1 MNKFSFYA
9 LVLFIF
15 SLPWQDIV
23 ALPGGSALSV
33 SRLVGLVLIAAAVVA
48 TLSRGLVRLRV
59 PALTLI
65 VTGLFCTWA
74 TLGSI
79 GNLWSPTGALVKAA
93 TFVQLAVMSVVI
105 WQLCRTEREH
115 RALLQAFVL
124 GAYVVAGRLVYDFA
138 TNPFVPNATQ
148 SFERYVGLGGNPNG
162 VAAVMALALPMA
174 YFLGAFASRGGWRWL
189 NFLYLPLAV
198 FAIIL
203 TASRGGFVIA
213 LTGLLVIPLTAR
225 FLRRSGRVA
234 VVVGAVAVVFG
245 LAPFVPVANF
255 TRLAET
261 TSEVSEGNV
270 SNRSQIWAGGLELYQ
285 ESPLIG
291 IGTGSFN
298 RAIEP
303 VLGYSIAAHNA
314 FLIVL
319 IESGIIGFVLFVL
332 NFVIVL
338 IPLLG
343 LPGPERLFYG
353 CLWLALVV
361 SMLPSNVEDAQ
372 YVWALLTL
380 MATRRAYTAR
390 LAGVPRDAEPA
401 RSPLGPALPTA
412 TR

>member
-9 LVLFIF
+9 LGLFFF

-59 PALTLI
+59 PALTL
-65 VTGLFCTWA
+65 VLTGLFCLWV

-93 TFVQLAVMSVVI
+93 TFIQLAVMAVVI

-115 RALLQAFVL
+115 HALLQAFVL
-124 GAYVVAGRLVYDFA
+124 GAYVVAGRLVYDYIA
-138 TNPFVPNATQ
+138 NPFVPNAAQ

-162 VAAVMALALPMA
+162 VAAIMALALPMA
-174 YFLGAFASRGGWRWL
+174 YFLGAFRSRGPWRWL

-198 FAIIL
+198 FGIIL

-213 LTGLLVIPLTAR
+213 LVGLLVIPLTAGY
-225 FLRRSGRVA
+225 LRRSGRVA
-234 VVVGAVAVVFG
+234 VVVGAVAVAAA
-245 LAPFVPVANF
+245 LAPVVPVANF
-255 TRLAET
+255 TRIAET
-261 TSEVSEGNV
+261 SSEVSDGNV
-270 SNRSQIWAGGLELYQ
+270 SNRSQIWAGGFELYKT
-285 ESPLIG
+285 SPLIG

-298 RAIEP
+298 RAVEP

-314 FLIVL
+314 FLLVL
-319 IESGIIGFVLFVL
+319 IESGVVGFALFVL

-390 LAGVPRDAEPA
+390 LAGVPRDDLPA
-401 RSPLGPALPTA
+401 RSPLGPALP
-412 TR
+412 